1 MPDRYADLRAWGLS
15 EGVARRV
22 AERERVRPSGPVRD
36 PRSEEE
42 RRAALMAEQD
52 RLARQRPLE
61 RLLGSL
67 PTDAQPPSTLWD
79 RLNAPTVSLPRA
91 TTRSLDDAGSD
102 LVRNAGTLG
111 ATLRG
116 IRDIGGQA
124 VNTAAEVVE
133 GASSPMSLAMMAAS
147 GGASLAGKAG
157 LLGISQGARVLEAG
171 LSAPYVGHGLATMAQ
186 ADTPAEVIL
195 GGLEAAGGGF
205 GVRQAAKHA
214 FPIPRVA
221 AAYMQERGLPLE
233 MPRLIKKTDERFAM
247 RVADAYEAM
256 QDAPNDPAVARAY
269 AKMAEEASDQFRF
282 IVSRAGVKTE
292 AWRKPKQP
300 YANSAEML
308 ADIEQNNHL
317 WYFPSESGFGQ
328 TDTVLATNPLLQP
341 GKSGLPV
348 NDEFR
353 VVHDYFGH
361 GRSRAQFGPV
371 GEENATRTHET
382 MFTPEARDAMITE
395 TRGQNSWVNFG
406 PQMRR
411 PDGTLIRKGEP
422 GWLDP
427 TKRAYADQRAGLL
440 GAVAR
445 TPAPALAIVGPA
457 AAQGVPDDPESEWD
471 NALRA
476 ALYGTTVA
484 AATAGWFPKKLGTE
498 LMGIKRG
505 LAVQA
510 KASGEPLLDAVVNTA
525 VRNHIRSV
533 SPDAKTAQ
541 RLIDGFETIALPTF
555 EGVNFDSRRAI
566 DQVLKFD
573 APGTSTTSGMK
584 GERGAMLA
592 DWSRKRMNVAYAK
605 GELRNDQW
613 GDPRWLFNLVDGD
626 PQKAVQVTRLLGA
639 FSPGQKT
646 DANALNAIEA
656 FLRAS
661 SGESTSDI
669 LKSLSF
675 GHPRPNTVT
684 ANMDR
689 AMQLGRIFQQKTEAL
704 AGAELGI
711 HDAIPIDMWLLRA
724 LGVQSDTTPPSGA
737 YRLLSEAISKEAAA
751 KGEEAFPYMAKVW
764 MGMQDIV
771 GTPTPSFAEAVSSLK
786 LPSTIGTQAGQEQA
800 RGMIGQMS
808 KSMLQARRSAR
819 EGTAQ
824 VGISSPITNNPLMPF
839 DEFLTQAQ
847 ALMRKGIAGGDVLGR
862 VTTPAKRTN
871 VSLRSFVQGRGER

>member
-1 MPDRYADLRAWGLS
+1 MPIKRQTYRLDQIDDWQGPVQQSGPTRDAA
-15 EGVARRV
+15 AQ
-22 AERERVRPSGPVRD
+22 RVRPSGPVRD
-36 PRSEEE
+36 PRSEQE
-42 RRAALMAEQD
+42 RRAALLAEQD
-52 RLARQRPLE
+52 RFARQRPLE

-116 IRDIGGQA
+116 IRDIWGQA
-124 VNTAAEVVE
+124 VNTAAGVVE

-157 LLGISQGARVLEAG
+157 LFGISQGARLLEAG
-171 LSAPYVGHGLATMAQ
+171 LSAPYVGHGLATIAQ
-186 ADTPAEVIL
+186 ANTPADVIL
-195 GGLEAAGGGF
+195 GGLETGLGAF

-427 TKRAYADQRAGLL
+427 TKRAYADQRTGLM

-445 TPAPALAIVGPA
+445 TPTTALAIAGPA
-457 AAQGVPDDPESEWD
+457 AAQGVPDDPASDWD
-471 NALRA
+471 NVLRA
-476 ALYGTTVA
+476 SLYGTTVA
-484 AATAGWFPKKLGTE
+484 AATAGGLKRVNTGRTLINGLYSRLDEAASMIPTKGVPATGVLNWLKKAPEGISLEEVAYRKLPEWLESQGTKTVTPEMLAAHLRENPAPFPQVKTLGGPQRLTE
-498 LMGIKRG
+498 LPAGYR
-505 LAVQA
+505 V
-510 KASGEPLLDAVVNTA
+510 EPLPQSYGDDRYTLVTPSGHNWNFSAENAADAQNEALRMMNSSGVPPTPNT
-525 VRNHIRSV
+525 
-533 SPDAKTAQ
+533 
-541 RLIDGFETIALPTF
+541 
-555 EGVNFDSRRAI
+555 
-566 DQVLKFD
+566 KF
-573 APGTSTTSGMK
+573 SQ
-584 GERGAMLA
+584 
-592 DWSRKRMNVAYAK
+592 Y
-605 GELRNDQW
+605 Q
-613 GDPRWLFNLVDGD
+613 VDG
-626 PQKAVQVTRLLGA
+626 G
-639 FSPGQKT
+639 
-646 DANALNAIEA
+646 
-656 FLRAS
+656 
-661 SGESTSDI
+661 
-669 LKSLSF
+669 
-675 GHPRPNTVT
+675 
-684 ANMDR
+684 
-689 AMQLGRIFQQKTEAL
+689 
-704 AGAELGI
+704 
-711 HDAIPIDMWLLRA
+711 
-724 LGVQSDTTPPSGA
+724 
-737 YRLLSEAISKEAAA
+737 
-751 KGEEAFPYMAKVW
+751 
-764 MGMQDIV
+764 
-771 GTPTPSFAEAVSSLK
+771 
-786 LPSTIGTQAGQEQA
+786 
-800 RGMIGQMS
+800 
-808 KSMLQARRSAR
+808 
-819 EGTAQ
+819 
-824 VGISSPITNNPLMPF
+824 
-839 DEFLTQAQ
+839 
-847 ALMRKGIAGGDVLGR
+847 
-862 VTTPAKRTN
+862 
-871 VSLRSFVQGRGER
+871 